1 MTQAVLCSE
10 PQSRWGLWCKHS
22 HGTDDGLAE
31 FRKFPEWLPVWGGV
45 ATWAR
50 PVRLGGGSRGPLHTL
65 SRPASSTRSGR
76 GRTASSPRG
85 GGGRPASSP
94 RGGGGRTVSSTRGGG
109 GRPASST
116 RGSGEDSIRSAPG
129 QLWASSTQRLTEQPL
144 GGRGCVPRP
153 GDAGSDLD
161 AGGCTFPL
169 ST

>member
-1 MTQAVLCSE
+1 MTQVVLCSE
-10 PQSRWGLWCKHS
+10 PQRRWGLWCKHS
-22 HGTDDGLAE
+22 YGTDDGLAE

-50 PVRLGGGSRGPLHTL
+50 PARPGGGSRGPLHTL
-65 SRPASSTRSGR
+65 SRPASSTRGGG

-85 GGGRPASSP
+85 GGGRPASS
-94 RGGGGRTVSSTRGGG
+94 TRGG
-109 GRPASST
+109 
-116 RGSGEDSIRSAPG
+116 GEDSIRSAPG

>member
-1 MTQAVLCSE
+1 MGLPLGGFVTQAVLCSE

-85 GGGRPASSP
+85 GGGRPASS
-94 RGGGGRTVSSTRGGG
+94 
-109 GRPASST
+109 T